1 MFLNLAHRG
10 ASAYAPENTL
20 AAFYKGVEQG
30 ANGIETDLK
39 MTRDGVVILFH
50 DAVLDRTTNGTGEP
64 GAHTWEELRQLDAG
78 AWFSPRYRG
87 EKLVSFEQFLYAF
100 GAKDLVFAC
109 ELKDRQIEDSM
120 LALIDR
126 YQAAEKTVVTSFH
139 YEDLVE
145 TRRRNRRIKLGYLV
159 EQVNDETLRMV
170 QDIDARQICPRVE
183 TLQPEEVKR
192 AKERGLEVRGWG
204 AATEPL
210 MNYALYCG
218 VDGMTINFPDK
229 LADARQR
236 IRDISH
242 L

>member
-39 MTRDGVVILFH
+39 MTRDGVAILFH

-64 GAHTWEELRQLDAG
+64 GAYTWDELRQLDAG
-78 AWFSPRYRG
+78 AWFSFRYQG

-100 GAKDLVFAC
+100 GSKDLAFAC
-109 ELKDRQIEDSM
+109 ELKDRQIEDSV

-126 YQAAEKTVVTSFH
+126 YRAAKKVVITSFH

-145 TRRRNRRIKLGYLV
+145 VRRRNRNIKLGYLV
-159 EQVNDETLRMV
+159 EQINDETLRKV
-170 QDIDARQICPRVE
+170 LDIGARQICPRVE
-183 TLQPEEVKR
+183 TLQPEEVKL
-192 AKERGLEVRGWG
+192 AKERGLKVRGWG
-204 AATEPL
+204 ASTESL

-218 VDGMTINFPDK
+218 VDGMTVNFPDK
-229 LADARQR
+229 LADARQK
-236 IRDISH
+236 IRDIS
-242 L
+242 LL